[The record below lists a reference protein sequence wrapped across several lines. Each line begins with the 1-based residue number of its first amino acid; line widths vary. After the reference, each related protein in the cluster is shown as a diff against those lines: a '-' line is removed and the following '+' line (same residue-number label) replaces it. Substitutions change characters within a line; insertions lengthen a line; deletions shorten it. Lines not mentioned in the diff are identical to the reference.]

1 MKLLSDVNVLLAL
14 AAECHAHHVQV
25 RRWWEG
31 RPEQEAIHICRPVQ
45 MALLRLMSSEAALGA
60 DAITLPSAWALY
72 AAMLASGRF
81 AFTLE
86 PPEFEA
92 TWEILCRPFE
102 RSPKVVMDAYLAA
115 FARTGGFRLVTLD
128 RAFSQFPD
136 LDCLLIGG

>member
-14 AAECHAHHVQV
+14 AAECHARHAEV

-31 RPEQEAIHICRPVQ
+31 RPDDESVYICRPVQ
-45 MALLRLMSSEAALGA
+45 MALLRLMSSQAALGA
-60 DAITLPSAWALY
+60 DAVSLPSAWALY

-81 AFTLE
+81 SFTLE

-115 FARTGGFRLVTLD
+115 FACTGGFRLITLD
-128 RAFSQFPD
+128 RAFSQFPG
-136 LDCLLIGG
+136 LDYMLIAG

>member
-14 AAECHAHHVQV
+14 AVECHAQHSEVL
-25 RRWWEG
+25 RWWE
-31 RPEQEAIHICRPVQ
+31 RLPEDETLHICRPVQ

-60 DAITLPSAWALY
+60 DAVTLPAAWALY

-81 AFTLE
+81 CFTLE

-92 TWEILCRPFE
+92 GWEVLCRPFG

-115 FARTGGFRLVTLD
+115 FARAGGFRLVTLD
-128 RAFSQFPD
+128 QAFSQYRG
-136 LDCLLIGG
+136 LDYALIGG